1 MVTACVVRRLG
12 RGMDELLMARKRNA
26 TPDAID
32 ARPLIEWMSDLN
44 IDDSTLRE
52 YGDLQRL
59 FANKSDVIENRG
71 YFLSFD
77 PNFEKFAPASIKERM
92 REKIIFDPRTGMV
105 PIGQGSELVK
115 YQMDAAAWSGAN
127 SQTVVSLGSVNLTRV
142 QQACTSLY
150 LTHPLAKSV
159 INAYTML
166 TIGEGVTINWTPP
179 DARSK
184 QASRLQM
191 DWNQI
196 ERDTRFQ
203 QRIRNTIRSVFTLGE
218 GLTVLYPLNRK
229 SNQRATSF
237 RFIEPD
243 RIREIYY
250 NDQDVESVVG
260 YRISGG
266 PGGNDLMLSAN
277 DVIHHRIGSIGNIPR
292 GIPILLPVLQMLRY
306 WTLFVENRH
315 WLNMIRCR
323 IPVVR
328 TMKGSSAQLSA
339 ERSRLSTLP
348 RPGTIAIDS
357 ESAEWKMPSLN
368 IDAAGAA
375 DDARLILLGIAA
387 GVGLPEYL
395 VSADA
400 ANANYASALVVE
412 SPTVRNILDHQESF
426 SYDICRI
433 VTALTGR
440 EAGFSPQF
448 PPVVRRNAAEMA
460 QAATALVQNNVW
472 SRRTACEMTG
482 KSWVDEDGELQRI
495 RQEEED
501 GFVAEPTVSPFNNV
515 DDGGMGPAKK
525 GAALGGA
532 SNSADTAKA

>member
-1 MVTACVVRRLG
+1 MGTKKAK
-12 RGMDELLMARKRNA
+12 AS
-26 TPDAID
+26 PDAID
-32 ARPLIEWMSDLN
+32 SRPVIDWMNDVAMN
-44 IDDSTLRE
+44 DAKLRE
-52 YGDLQRL
+52 YGELQSL
-59 FANKSDVIENRG
+59 FARREDVIENRG
-71 YFLSFD
+71 YYLSFN

-105 PIGQGSELVK
+105 PVGSGSELVK
-115 YQMDAAAWSGAN
+115 YQMDAAAWSGAG

-179 DARSK
+179 EAKSK
-184 QASRLQM
+184 KSSRVQM
-191 DWNQI
+191 EWNEI
-196 ERDTRFQ
+196 ERVTRFQ
-203 QRIRNTIRSVFTLGE
+203 QRIRNMIRSVFTLGE
-218 GLTVLYPLNRK
+218 GLTVLYPLRRK
-229 SNQRATSF
+229 PGQRATSF
-237 RFIEPD
+237 RFVEPD

-266 PGGNDLMLSAN
+266 PGGNDLMLSAD

-328 TMKGSSAQLSA
+328 TIKGSSAQLSA

-348 RPGTIAIDS
+348 KPGTIAIDS

-433 VTALTGR
+433 VSALTGR
-440 EAGFSPQF
+440 DTGFSPQF
-448 PPVVRRNAAEMA
+448 SPVVRRNAVEMA
-460 QAATALVQNNVW
+460 QAATALVQNQVW

-482 KSWVDEDGELQRI
+482 KSWVDEDGELERI
-495 RQEEED
+495 RHEEAE
-501 GFVAEPTVSPFNNV
+501 GFVAEPTVSPFNNTA
-515 DDGGMGPAKK
+515 DGGMGPAKT
-525 GAALGGA
+525 GVALGGA
-532 SNSADTAKA
+532 SNSADTIK